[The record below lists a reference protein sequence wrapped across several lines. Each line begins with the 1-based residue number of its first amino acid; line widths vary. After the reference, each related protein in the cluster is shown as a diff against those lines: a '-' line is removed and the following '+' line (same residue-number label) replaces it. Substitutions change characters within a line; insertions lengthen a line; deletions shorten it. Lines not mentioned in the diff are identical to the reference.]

1 MVKSIVTG
9 NLTAKGKT
17 NAVSFQLKFQLK
29 TVVVTLE
36 SDKFTIDRQ
45 KWDIAYKS
53 TMQDVVVK
61 DDIDL
66 VVKLTAK

>member
-1 MVKSIVTG
+1 MKNG
-9 NLTAKGKT
+9 
-17 NAVSFQLKFQLK
+17 
-29 TVVVTLE
+29 VVTLE